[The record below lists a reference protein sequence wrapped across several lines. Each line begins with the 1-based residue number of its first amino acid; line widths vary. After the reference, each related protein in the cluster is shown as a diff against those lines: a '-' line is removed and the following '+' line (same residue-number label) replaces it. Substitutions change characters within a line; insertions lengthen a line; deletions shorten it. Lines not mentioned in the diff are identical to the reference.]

1 MRWPPS
7 VAGERGGAPASNR
20 RLDTPPKE
28 GGYSARTE
36 LSVRSYSMPILRY
49 LKVLATTSTAHLFHY
64 STFLVAEVDGVPAAA
79 LCGYFDD
86 ELGYA
91 AVSAVGDEVDRQT
104 GRDAAA
110 GEAGLARI
118 APFVA
123 VLPEHEPHAWVIE
136 NVATLPAFR
145 RRGLVDRLLLEI
157 IDRGVKR
164 GATSIDIG
172 VLIGN
177 DPAQRAYEKVGFRVV
192 GEKRNAELE
201 AVWGTPGI
209 RALSYIVK

>member
-1 MRWPPS
+1 MGTKIVEARLEHAPFLAWVSLAASRSHLP
-7 VAGERGGAPASNR
+7 RGFWDFFLAQEEPH
-20 RLDTPPKE
+20 
-28 GGYSARTE
+28 
-36 LSVRSYSMPILRY
+36 ILRY
-49 LKVLATTSTAHLFHY
+49 LEALATTSTAHLFHY
-64 STFLVAEVDGVPAAA
+64 STFLVAEVDGAPAAA

-123 VLPEHEPHAWVIE
+123 VLPEHESHAWVIE

-145 RRGLVDRLLLEI
+145 RRGLVDGLLHEV

-164 GATSIDIG
+164 EATSIDIG

-209 RALSYIVK
+209 RALSYAA

>member
-1 MRWPPS
+1 MGTKIVEARLEHAPFLAWVSLAASRSHLP
-7 VAGERGGAPASNR
+7 RGFWDFFLAQEEP
-20 RLDTPPKE
+20 D
-28 GGYSARTE
+28 
-36 LSVRSYSMPILRY
+36 ILRY
-49 LKVLATTSTAHLFHY
+49 LEVLATTSTAHLFHY
-64 STFLVAEVDGVPAAA
+64 STFLMAEVEGVPAAA

-91 AVSAVGDEVDRQT
+91 AVSAVGDEVDRLT

-118 APFVA
+118 APFLA
-123 VLPEHEPHAWVIE
+123 AAPEHEPHAWVIE

-145 RRGLVDRLLLEI
+145 RRGLVDRLLHEV

-177 DPAQRAYEKVGFRVV
+177 DPAQRAYEKAGFRVIS
-192 GEKRNAELE
+192 EKRNAELE
-201 AVWGTPGI
+201 ALWRTPGI
-209 RALSYIVK
+209 RALTYVR